1 MIEVNESAVEAQQ
14 EGQKNNDS
22 LPQEKMQKLISA
34 INKKIYLIEE
44 IQLKTPYLKDQFTM
58 RGYRSVGVF
67 GGVISTTK
75 GGAKSFV
82 LNPAQNGT
90 AGTESI
96 VLTNKNCR
104 FVSEGKG
111 QKLKGDGGQIYL
123 IATSEGE
130 ARAEVVD
137 HNILMREKLRN
148 IISATES
155 LAVEIEEAIRADRQ

>member
-1 MIEVNESAVEAQQ
+1 MVEVSDSTVEVQ
-14 EGQKNNDS
+14 EDKKNNDS

-34 INKKIYLIEE
+34 INKKIFLIEE
-44 IQLKTPYLKDQFTM
+44 VSLKTPYLKDQFTM
-58 RGYRSVGVF
+58 RGYRSLGVF

-75 GGAKSFV
+75 GGAKAFV

-90 AGTESI
+90 AGNDSL
-96 VLTNKNCR
+96 VLTGKNCR

-111 QKLKGDGGQIYL
+111 QKIKGDGGPVYL
-123 IATSEGE
+123 IATSEAE

-137 HNILMREKLRN
+137 HNILVREKLRN